1 MTMMTAKKVLITNT
15 RRILM
20 GAVVGD
26 DDVNVDYDGD
36 DDKNSDENYVDVGV
50 DDSSERN
57 PLRKKKEG
65 GRRSAGW
72 AR

>member
-36 DDKNSDENYVDVGV
+36 DDKNSNENYVDVGV

-65 GRRSAGW
+65 GRRYVGW

>member
-1 MTMMTAKKVLITNT
+1 MTMLTAKKVLITNT

-36 DDKNSDENYVDVGV
+36 DDKNSNENCADVGV

-57 PLRKKKEG
+57 PLRKKK
-65 GRRSAGW
+65 
-72 AR
+72 

>member
-1 MTMMTAKKVLITNT
+1 MTMMMAKKVLIINT

-36 DDKNSDENYVDVGV
+36 DDKNSNENYVDVGV

-65 GRRSAGW
+65 GRRYVGW

>member
-1 MTMMTAKKVLITNT
+1 MTMMTAKKVLIINT

-65 GRRSAGW
+65 GRRYVGW

>member
-1 MTMMTAKKVLITNT
+1 
-15 RRILM
+15 M
-20 GAVVGD
+20 GAVVGAV
-26 DDVNVDYDGD
+26 DVNVDYDGD
-36 DDKNSDENYVDVGV
+36 DDKNSNENYVDVGV

>member
-1 MTMMTAKKVLITNT
+1 
-15 RRILM
+15 M

-26 DDVNVDYDGD
+26 DNVNVDYDGD
-36 DDKNSDENYVDVGV
+36 DDKNSNENYVDVGV

-57 PLRKKKEG
+57 PLRKKKEA
-65 GRRSAGW
+65 GRRYVGW

>member
-1 MTMMTAKKVLITNT
+1 
-15 RRILM
+15 M

-26 DDVNVDYDGD
+26 DDANVDYDGD
-36 DDKNSDENYVDVGV
+36 DDKNSDENYV

-65 GRRSAGW
+65 GRRYVGW

>member
-1 MTMMTAKKVLITNT
+1 MTMMTAKKVLIINT

-20 GAVVGD
+20 DAAVGD

-36 DDKNSDENYVDVGV
+36 DDKNSNENYVDVGV

-57 PLRKKKEG
+57 PPRKKKEG